1 MPSQIEE
8 LEKTLAK
15 LEPEFGPDNP
25 FVKGLQTQLVGLQ
38 RQSDRAK
45 ERQAFNLAVNSARR
59 QAEPEKPDLAQSLQA
74 GLEKVQE
81 LVQQVQQNLPTDL
94 AEKLPSEL
102 LGNFISQPEEGST
115 PSD

>member
-1 MPSQIEE
+1 MPSQIEY
-8 LEKTLAK
+8 LEGAIARLEAK
-15 LEPEFGPDNP
+15 GGPASP
-25 FVKGLQTQLVGLQ
+25 FLKGLQTQLVGLQ

-81 LVQQVQQNLPTDL
+81 LVQQAQQNLPTDL